1 VESTVFPIPNALP
14 SDSFPDFFF
23 EALERPVMRCV
34 LSNERATWSGKESKD
49 MNGNNRSVRVR
60 WLWRLAV
67 LGTAVFGGVAVATW
81 APAGQSG
88 PDTGAGQRAQPVAV
102 AAQAGPRI
110 EITKHKFSRPRLTV
124 PAGTTVTWL
133 NRDEDLHTVVSTT
146 LAFKSAGLETDE
158 AYSYKFAKPGVYEYF
173 CTLHPLMTG
182 KVIVK

>member
-1 VESTVFPIPNALP
+1 
-14 SDSFPDFFF
+14 
-23 EALERPVMRCV
+23 
-34 LSNERATWSGKESKD
+34 
-49 MNGNNRSVRVR
+49 MNGSNRSIRVR

-67 LGTAVFGGVAVATW
+67 LGTAAFGSLAVATW

-88 PDTGAGQRAQPVAV
+88 PGAGAGQLAHPVVV

-110 EITKHKFSRPRLTV
+110 EITKHNFSRPTLTV

-146 LAFKSAGLETDE
+146 LAFRSAGLETDE
-158 AYSYKFAKPGVYEYF
+158 AYSYTFAKPGVYEYF

>member
-1 VESTVFPIPNALP
+1 MHG
-14 SDSFPDFFF
+14 DSQ
-23 EALERPVMRCV
+23 L
-34 LSNERATWSGKESKD
+34 THG
-49 MNGNNRSVRVR
+49 R
-60 WLWRLAV
+60 WLWCLAV
-67 LGTAVFGGVAVATW
+67 LGTATFGPLAVATW
-81 APAGQSG
+81 APAGQS
-88 PDTGAGQRAQPVAV
+88 THGAAGGQMAQPVVV

-110 EITKHKFSRPRLTV
+110 EIAKHKFSRPTLTV

>member
-1 VESTVFPIPNALP
+1 
-14 SDSFPDFFF
+14 
-23 EALERPVMRCV
+23 
-34 LSNERATWSGKESKD
+34 
-49 MNGNNRSVRVR
+49 MNGNNRSIRVR
-60 WLWRLAV
+60 WLWCLAV
-67 LGTAVFGGVAVATW
+67 LGAATFGALAVATW
-81 APAGQSG
+81 APAGQSSPG
-88 PDTGAGQRAQPVAV
+88 TGAGQSAQPVAV
-102 AAQAGPRI
+102 AKQAGPRI
-110 EITKHKFSRPRLTV
+110 EITKHKFSRPTLTV

>member
-1 VESTVFPIPNALP
+1 
-14 SDSFPDFFF
+14 
-23 EALERPVMRCV
+23 
-34 LSNERATWSGKESKD
+34 
-49 MNGNNRSVRVR
+49 MNDGYRSIRVR

-67 LGTAVFGGVAVATW
+67 LGTATVGALAVATW
-81 APAGQSG
+81 APAGRSG
-88 PDTGAGQRAQPVAV
+88 HGTAAGQMAQPVAV

-110 EITKHKFSRPRLTV
+110 EITKHKFSRPTLTV

-133 NRDEDLHTVVSTT
+133 NRDDDLHTVVSTT